1 MPAMKII
8 LKHIKNKENFY
19 HKVAELMEREWIL
32 SVDVGTSSVKAAIF
46 NNQAQLVAEHSC
58 GYPLV
63 QPQPGWVEQDPKDV
77 ISAFEQAIQGVL
89 QFVSHKPKT
98 LVLSTAMHALM
109 GLDDQERPL
118 TRFLT
123 WADQRAQK
131 WAVQLRGVSE
141 GLEIYKRTGTPIHAM
156 SPLLKLI
163 WFRESEPELF
173 NRVKL
178 WVDLKA
184 YLIHALVDEW
194 FVDESLAS
202 ATGLYNLKNRMWDE
216 KALALCGV
224 NLAQLPRLVKTT
236 ACVGVIRQDLAQRV
250 GLPENTQIIAG
261 ASDGALANLGVGAVN
276 PGSLALSIGTSG
288 AARQMERQPQLDPQ
302 GRLFCYV
309 VDHDHY
315 IVGGPIN
322 NGGILLRWLE
332 LLFASEINTGQELA
346 SVPEQTQK
354 FYEVLNREVS
364 AVAPGSDGLFCLPYL
379 TGERA
384 PLWREDVS
392 GSFWGLKLNHTRGHL
407 MRAVLEGISYQL
419 NSVVKL
425 LEGLAGPAHEIRAT
439 GGFTQSKIW
448 AEILTDILGSPL
460 GIPEHTQGSA
470 LGGAFLAWYA
480 LGQIES
486 LEDCAKLVPVT
497 EVREPNPTHKERYQW
512 GYALFQDLVHL
523 GETQFQKLNEFA
535 KGGYNK

>member
-1 MPAMKII
+1 
-8 LKHIKNKENFY
+8 
-19 HKVAELMEREWIL
+19 MEREWIL

-46 NNQAQLVAEHSC
+46 NDQAELVAEQSC

-63 QPQPGWVEQDPKDV
+63 QPHPGWVEQDPKDV
-77 ISAFEQAIQGVL
+77 LGAFKEAIREVL
-89 QFVSHKPKT
+89 NQVDQKPKV

-109 GLDDQERPL
+109 GLDDQEQPL

-131 WAVQLRGVSE
+131 WASQLRTE
-141 GLEIYKRTGTPIHAM
+141 QKGLEIYQRTGTPIHAM
-156 SPLLKLI
+156 SPLLKLT
-163 WFRESEPELF
+163 WFRESQPELF
-173 NRVKL
+173 KQVKL
-178 WVDLKA
+178 WIDLKA
-184 YLIHALVDEW
+184 YLIHALVGEW
-194 FVDESLAS
+194 LIDESLAS

-216 KALALCGV
+216 EALAWCGV
-224 NLAQLPRLVKTT
+224 TQAQLPRLVKTT
-236 ACVGVIRQDLAQRV
+236 DCVGVIGRDLAQRL
-250 GLPENTQIIAG
+250 GLPENTRIIAG
-261 ASDGALANLGVGAVN
+261 ASDGALANLGVGAVV

-288 AARQMERQPQLDPQ
+288 AARQMVRKPQLDPQ

-315 IVGGPIN
+315 IIGGPIN

-332 LLFASEINTGQELA
+332 SLFASEIKTNRELA
-346 SVPEQTQK
+346 SSPEQTQN
-354 FYEVLNREVS
+354 FYEVLNKEVS

-392 GSFWGLKLNHTRGHL
+392 GSFWGLRLTHTRGHL

-439 GGFTQSKIW
+439 GGFTQSKVW
-448 AEILTDILGSPL
+448 GEILTDILGSPL
-460 GIPEHTQGSA
+460 GIPKHTQGSA

-480 LGQIES
+480 LGQIQS
-486 LEDCAKLVPVT
+486 LEDCAKLIPVT
-497 EVREPNPTHKERYQW
+497 EVKKPNPAYKERYQS
-512 GYALFQDLVHL
+512 GYALFKDLIHL
-523 GETQFQKLNEFA
+523 GETQFEKLNQFA
-535 KGGYNK
+535 KGGYNQ